1 MTILAVFR
9 SRAQCMDYAGRLY
22 KYGVAAQTA
31 SAPKEANIGC
41 GLCVKFDSS
50 AFIRAQAAQGR
61 PGLHTAVG
69 RPLLADAADCA
80 AIASILMAENP
91 LQAGE
96 ALLLMGHGT
105 EHAANDIYRI

>member
-9 SRAQCMDYAGRLY
+9 SRAQSLDYAGRLY

-50 AFIRAQAAQGR
+50 AFIRAQAVLKLGKYSAFKGFYKMDYKNGR
-61 PGLHTAVG
+61 AVVT
-69 RPLLADAADCA
+69 PYYPAP
-80 AIASILMAENP
+80 S
-91 LQAGE
+91 
-96 ALLLMGHGT
+96 
-105 EHAANDIYRI
+105 